1 MAKLKDTEQAIGLF
15 DSGIG
20 GLTVLDCVQ
29 EILPAENLIYMA
41 DSAHAPY
48 GDKTVEYICER
59 SQHICDLLIDR
70 EVKAIVIACN
80 TATAAAASFLREQYT
95 LPIIAMEPG
104 VKPAL
109 ALSISGVIGV
119 LATVETA
126 HSKQLDDLVKRYAG
140 EQQVL
145 IQACPGLVELIEA
158 GESNSEK
165 TRELLKYY
173 LQPLLDAGV
182 DTLVLG
188 CSHYPLIHSQIQ
200 ALVGEKIQLVETGA
214 PVARELQRRL
224 EKNNLLNNA
233 ANPGQIQVLSSAP
246 SAQLEML
253 FEQIT
258 SLKVLPERFE

>member
-1 MAKLKDTEQAIGLF
+1 MSKVKNTEQAIGLF

-29 EILPAENLIYMA
+29 QILPAENLIYMA

-48 GDKTVEYICER
+48 GDKSVDYICER

-70 EVKAIVIACN
+70 QVKAIVIACN
-80 TATAAAASFLREQYT
+80 TATAAAASFLREQFQ

-109 ALSISGVIGV
+109 ALSKSGVIGV
-119 LATVETA
+119 LATAETA
-126 HSKQLDDLVKRYAG
+126 HSKQLDDLVKRFAG
-140 EQQVL
+140 EKKVL

-158 GESNSEK
+158 GETDSAK
-165 TRELLKYY
+165 THELLQQY
-173 LQPLLDAGV
+173 LQPLTDAGV

-188 CSHYPLIHSQIQ
+188 CSHYPLLHAQIQ
-200 ALVGEKIQLVETGA
+200 AMVGEKIQLVETGE

-224 EKNNLLNNA
+224 SKNNLLNNA
-233 ANPGQIQVLSSAP
+233 TNAGKIEVFSSAT
-246 SAQLEML
+246 STQLEL
-253 FEQIT
+253 VFEQIT
-258 SLKVLPERFE
+258 GAKVLAERFE

>member
-1 MAKLKDTEQAIGLF
+1 MAKLKDKEQAIGLF

-29 EILPAENLIYMA
+29 EILPAENLIYVA

-48 GDKTVEYICER
+48 GDKTVDYICER

-70 EVKAIVIACN
+70 EVKAIVMACN
-80 TATAAAASFLREQYT
+80 TATAAAASFLREQYK

-109 ALSISGVIGV
+109 ALSSSGVIGV

-158 GESNSEK
+158 GESNSQK
-165 TRELLKYY
+165 TRELLKHY

-224 EKNNLLNNA
+224 EQYNLLNNA
-233 ANPGQIQVLSSAP
+233 ANTGKIQVLTSAP
-246 SAQLEML
+246 SAQLEVL

>member
-1 MAKLKDTEQAIGLF
+1 MSSSKDAKQAIGLF

-20 GLTVLDCVQ
+20 GLTVLDSVQ
-29 EILPAENLIYMA
+29 KILPVENLIYVA

-48 GDKTVEYICER
+48 GDKSVDYICER
-59 SQHICDLLIDR
+59 SQHICDLLIERD
-70 EVKAIVIACN
+70 VKAIVIACN
-80 TATAAAASFLREQYT
+80 TATAAAASFLREQYQ

-109 ALSISGVIGV
+109 ALSKRGVVGV

-126 HSKQLDDLVKRYAG
+126 HSKQLDELVTRYAG
-140 EQQVL
+140 EKQVL

-158 GESNSEK
+158 GDSDSEK
-165 TRELLKYY
+165 TRQLLKRY
-173 LQPLLDAGV
+173 LQPLLEAEV

-200 ALVGEKIQLVETGA
+200 ALVGEKVRLVETGA

-224 EKNNLLNNA
+224 EKNKLLNKDENS
-233 ANPGQIQVLSSAP
+233 GQIQVLSSAP
-246 SAQLEML
+246 STQLEL
-253 FEQIT
+253 VFEQIT
-258 SLKVLPERFE
+258 GLKVLPERFE

>member
-1 MAKLKDTEQAIGLF
+1 MAKLKDKEQAIGLF

-29 EILPAENLIYMA
+29 EILPAENLIYVA

-48 GDKTVEYICER
+48 GDKTVDYICER

-70 EVKAIVIACN
+70 EVKAIVMACN
-80 TATAAAASFLREQYT
+80 TATAAAASFLREQYK

-109 ALSISGVIGV
+109 ALSSSGVIGV

-158 GESNSEK
+158 GESNSQK
-165 TRELLKYY
+165 TRELLKHY

-224 EKNNLLNNA
+224 EQYNLLNNA
-233 ANPGQIQVLSSAP
+233 TNSGKIQVLTSAP
-246 SAQLEML
+246 SAQLEVL